1 MHKACDAV
9 YWLCS
14 SIVALQIV
22 LLKIAS
28 PPPPRKKHPAFTVIP
43 GFPYGMGKLEF
54 HVMGCSSY
62 QQAQPL
68 KRGTADEFAVLLVK
82 FGVYVPL

>member
-1 MHKACDAV
+1 M
-9 YWLCS
+9 YWSCS
-14 SIVALQIV
+14 SSVALQIT

-28 PPPPRKKHPAFTVIP
+28 PPPRKKHPAFTIIP
-43 GFPYGMGKLEF
+43 GFPYGVGKLEF

-68 KRGTADEFAVLLVK
+68 KRGTADEFPVLMVK